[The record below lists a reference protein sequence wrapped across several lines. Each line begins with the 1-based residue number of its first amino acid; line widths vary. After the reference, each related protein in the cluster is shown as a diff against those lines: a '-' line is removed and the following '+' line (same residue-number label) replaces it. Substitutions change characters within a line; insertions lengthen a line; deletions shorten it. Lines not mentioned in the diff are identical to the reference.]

1 MGSLIH
7 VTAWER
13 VSPWRRV
20 LAAFVRVTILLL
32 LVIVLA
38 HLAYGKRYQ
47 LAAKIWHWRHGYSTR
62 MGSYEVPV
70 PEHWLFSQNSVAF
83 TLVNTDTTVPRRD
96 GRFYTTALI
105 TLFQLRH
112 SPVGASQIEFWASLQ
127 RQRLEREQVKS
138 AAEKRLSFDDE
149 AVICIGGS
157 ELSAMMRD
165 EKAFPDT
172 SAISLSCM
180 SDHGLEILFVGE
192 PSDLQPFYTFVSQ
205 IHRHAQTGN

>member
-70 PEHWLFSQNSVAF
+70 PAHWLILDQSSVAF
-83 TLVNTDTTVPRRD
+83 TLMDTARTLPRRD
-96 GRFYTTALI
+96 GKFHTTAVIDIFPFRNRSIGTDKPPEFLY
-105 TLFQLRH
+105 FC
-112 SPVGASQIEFWASLQ
+112 VGN
-127 RQRLEREQVKS
+127 
-138 AAEKRLSFDDE
+138 
-149 AVICIGGS
+149 S
-157 ELSAMMRD
+157 ET
-165 EKAFPDT
+165 P
-172 SAISLSCM
+172 IS
-180 SDHGLEILFVGE
+180 
-192 PSDLQPFYTFVSQ
+192 
-205 IHRHAQTGN
+205 

>member
-32 LVIVLA
+32 IVIVLA
-38 HLAYGKRYQ
+38 RLAYVKRYQ
-47 LAAKIWHWRHGYSTR
+47 LGAKIWHWRYGYSTR
-62 MGSYEVPV
+62 MGNYEVPV
-70 PEHWLFSQNSVAF
+70 PEHWILLIQNSVAL
-83 TLVNTDTTVPRRD
+83 TLMNTNPTVPRRD
-96 GRFYTTALI
+96 GKFHTTAVV
-105 TLFQLRH
+105 TLFPFRRG
-112 SPVGASQIEFWASLQ
+112 PVGASQIESWLSLQ
-127 RQRLEREQVKS
+127 RQRLEREGVKS

-157 ELSAMMRD
+157 ELSAIMRH

-172 SAISLSCM
+172 SVIFLTCM
-180 SDHGLEILFVGE
+180 SDHGLEIQFVGE
-192 PSDLQPFYTFVSQ
+192 PSDLQPFYAFVSQ
-205 IHRHAQTGN
+205 IRRHG

>member
-20 LAAFVRVTILLL
+20 LAAFVRATILF
-32 LVIVLA
+32 LVVFVLA

-62 MGSYEVPV
+62 LGYYDVPV
-70 PEHWLFSQNSVAF
+70 PEHWFPNQDSGVLS
-83 TLVNTDTTVPRRD
+83 LVNTAPAVPRRD
-96 GRFYTTALI
+96 ERFHTTAVV
-105 TLFQLRH
+105 TLFPSRGG
-112 SPVGASQIEFWASLQ
+112 PVVASQMEFWLSLQ
-127 RQRLEREQVKS
+127 RQRLEREGVKS
-138 AAEKRLSFDDE
+138 VAEKRVGFDDE
-149 AVICIGGS
+149 DVVCIGDG

-172 SAISLSCM
+172 SVISLSCM
-180 SDHGLEILFVGE
+180 SDHGLNILFIGG

-205 IHRHAQTGN
+205 IRRHG